1 MQCAILPREKV
12 ILWQDC
18 ITWWEFSLC
27 KVDDIQTGHFLPPSY
42 LFKQTPNSLLICT
55 WILKIKLEK
64 SSSTNWIF
72 SLQSISKLIF
82 AGYTTSKNQV
92 PNRVKIQL
100 VELDFSEIKY
110 RSTGVQF
117 SDCHSNE
124 ILQEFIW
131 FLLFLKMLGSIKQ
144 IAE

>member
-55 WILKIKLEK
+55 WILKIKLEI
-64 SSSTNWIF
+64 SSSMNWIF

-82 AGYTTSKNQV
+82 AGYTSSKNQV
-92 PNRVKIQL
+92 PNRVKIQH
-100 VELDFSEIKY
+100 VELDFSKLIFQKW
-110 RSTGVQF
+110 STYQQGASQIDWINF
-117 SDCHSNE
+117 WESNQNY
-124 ILQEFIW
+124 IHQVL
-131 FLLFLKMLGSIKQ
+131 
-144 IAE
+144 